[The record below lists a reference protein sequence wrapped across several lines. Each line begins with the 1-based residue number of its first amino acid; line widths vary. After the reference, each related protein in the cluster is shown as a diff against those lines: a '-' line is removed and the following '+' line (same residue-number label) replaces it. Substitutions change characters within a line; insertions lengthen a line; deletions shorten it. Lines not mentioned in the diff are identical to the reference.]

1 MFWEFLLILC
11 YVCLVDLEKWS
22 SLYYCGIWFTSGL
35 AWSFPKVLTFFSQYF
50 GEIMKELMLQ
60 RRFWNWFHPYAVCD
74 KEVTID
80 MDLPFTTRRHV
91 LPFLR
96 CKQQK
101 LHSQVV
107 KIWYSSNYFWFSLFL
122 LDSIT
127 VKWYK
132 MTHLAQ
138 NEGCKNSTVGYGM
151 KFFIWHY
158 FSQIHIWQFG
168 IFLLNITLFS

>member
-1 MFWEFLLILC
+1 MIIPVLLWHLIYLR
-11 YVCLVDLEKWS
+11 S
-22 SLYYCGIWFTSGL
+22 SLEFPQSSNLLFT
-35 AWSFPKVLTFFSQYF
+35 V
-50 GEIMKELMLQ
+50 
-60 RRFWNWFHPYAVCD
+60 FWGNHERADASETISKLVPPLCCLWQGSY
-74 KEVTID
+74 ID
-80 MDLPFTTRRHV
+80 MDLPFSTRRHV

-107 KIWYSSNYFWFSLFL
+107 KIWYSSNYFWISLFL

-151 KFFIWHY
+151 KFSIWHY